1 MKNFVIIL
9 VIIGMLC
16 FSITGAGISVSK
28 NLDGSNDESHI
39 ELSKTSLTT
48 FEKSKDT
55 IQSIQSFSNNNFEP
69 YNELNNKKIVLPWVK
84 TQSDDILEWY
94 VKLVYNGVETLK
106 KVDISINDFK
116 EQFLKHPE
124 YGKILRFDLDDDS
137 SDDVEV
143 IIGFYWSIIKDQ
155 DGLEQKSLETRVR
168 VRQLESGGYLDDSD
182 GELEVW
188 SELHVNWGLVKE
200 NGKGKT
206 FDKNLFSK
214 IYDNFFSKFNDNNYG
229 INRIFNVLF
238 EKIKDIFNINDD
250 KIVTTASDS
259 DYFTIGAGYRSPQ
272 GEDIPRYTEKRF
284 AFAKDRLFN
293 PSIFQHKTD
302 PADATGQDKI
312 DLLYGFKSYKGSSN
326 SLQYDIEF
334 SVEFEPAVYLITKF
348 VPVNGQVYYYF
359 DQNSRRSSDTKI
371 TFASNILK
379 GSGEDATVS
388 LVFDEIDDSLGRT
401 GRWLMF
407 DIDLIDFDPLGGAF
421 SYKASHKFD
430 VGILVNAPGFSE
442 KVKVAGIPTR
452 ADVSWDLDFLYSPGG
467 ITRTEANGFAD
478 LSMSS
483 NLDGIKVFYPREN
496 ENDPEKIFIE
506 VEDVPSARVS
516 GVAKLHIDLGN
527 FNNPSNY
534 IFGKISQSASSS
546 LDKVAVYLKN
556 HESPILDINNVPSQ
570 ATGEAGLYWNHLKGH
585 AYGSSSGGASMA
597 LDITYGS
604 FEIVDVLQINSGHLS
619 TSFKISDDGYFGLDS
634 SNKMISNDLTVNTG
648 EGDYL
653 SLSIGNI
660 DADNFKANWEFDS
673 SGKISDI
680 GFSGMIDTLED
691 VELSFDYQG
700 KSADLSLNWNLGKT
714 GYFDIEVDQ
723 LSDLTLDFSDF
734 APDSNVFYLDGG
746 LTISSNIL
754 FDMSWDFKQGSGTGT
769 GSIDPGYFKINQYN
783 DDSIIKNL
791 DFIFTYN
798 DNYGV
803 DFECVN
809 LGFYL
814 SLEWWKG
821 QRILPYVWLDYEVSA
836 DALDLNLLLNGD
848 WYDVWEL

>member
-1 MKNFVIIL
+1 MKKYAILL
-9 VIIGMLC
+9 VIISMLC
-16 FSITGAGISVSK
+16 FSITGAGMSISK
-28 NLDGSNDESHI
+28 NLNASSDDSEI
-39 ELSKTSLTT
+39 KLSKTSLIT

-55 IQSIQSFSNNNFEP
+55 VGSIQTYSNNNFQP
-69 YNELNNKKIVLPWVK
+69 YNELDSKEIFIPWVK
-84 TQSDDILEWY
+84 TESEDILEWY
-94 VKLVYNGVETLK
+94 VKLKYNGEETLQE
-106 KVDISINDFK
+106 VDISIEDFQ

-124 YGKILRFDLDDDS
+124 YGKILRFDLDGDS
-137 SDDVEV
+137 LEDLEV

-155 DGLEQKSLETRVR
+155 DGLEQKSLETRFR
-168 VRQLESGGYLDDSD
+168 VRQLESGGYLEDSD

-200 NGKGKT
+200 SGKGKSQDNNI
-206 FDKNLFSK
+206 FSSLFERFFSRNNDKNSILNKFFGK
-214 IYDNFFSKFNDNNYG
+214 IQNIFRKSDNE
-229 INRIFNVLF
+229 IIP
-238 EKIKDIFNINDD
+238 
-250 KIVTTASDS
+250 TASDN
-259 DYFTIGAGYRSPQ
+259 DYFTIGAGYRSPV

-293 PSIFQHKTD
+293 PSIFQHKTH

-312 DLLYGFKSYKGSSN
+312 DLLYGFKSYKGSTD

-371 TFASNILK
+371 TFATNILK
-379 GSGEDATVS
+379 GSGQDATVS

-401 GRWLMF
+401 GRWMMF
-407 DIDLIDFDPLGGAF
+407 DIDLIDFDFLGGAF
-421 SYKASHKFD
+421 SYEASHKFD

-442 KVKVAGIPTR
+442 KVKVDGIPTR
-452 ADVSWDLDFLYSPGG
+452 ADVSWDVDFLFSPGG
-467 ITRTEANGFAD
+467 VTRTEASGFAE

-483 NLDGIKVFYPREN
+483 NLDGIKVYYPRES
-496 ENDPEKIFIE
+496 ENDPEQIFIE

-516 GVAKLHIDLGN
+516 GIAKLHIDLGN
-527 FNNPSNY
+527 FNNPDNY

-546 LDKVAVYLKN
+546 LNKVAVYLKD
-556 HESPILDINNVPSQ
+556 HESAILDINNVPSQ
-570 ATGEAGLYWNHLKGH
+570 ATGEAGLYWNQLKGH

-604 FEIVDVLQINSGHLS
+604 FEIVDVLQLNSGHLS
-619 TSFKISDDGYFGLDS
+619 TSFKIANDGYFGLDS
-634 SNKMISNDLTVNTG
+634 SNKMISNDLTVNTDN
-648 EGDYL
+648 GDYL

-680 GFSGMIDTLED
+680 GFDGMIDTIED

-700 KSADLSLNWNLGKT
+700 MAADLSLNWNLGKT
-714 GYFDIEVDQ
+714 GYFDISVDQ
-723 LSDLTLDFSDF
+723 QSDLTIDFSDF
-734 APDSNVFYLDGG
+734 APDSDVFYLDGG

-803 DFECVN
+803 DFQCVN
-809 LGFYL
+809 LGFYF

-836 DALDLNLLLNGD
+836 DTLDLNLLWNGN